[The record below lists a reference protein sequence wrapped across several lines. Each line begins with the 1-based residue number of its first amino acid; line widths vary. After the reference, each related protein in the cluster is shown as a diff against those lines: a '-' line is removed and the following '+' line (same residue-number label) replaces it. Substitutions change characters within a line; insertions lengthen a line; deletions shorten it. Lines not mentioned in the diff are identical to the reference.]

1 MSLKQN
7 LDILVYNNIVDS
19 LIVGEY
25 EMGQQILLDT
35 FAEKYGVSRT
45 PIIQAVK
52 LLANDG
58 ILETLPNGRVRVPTY
73 NENQIKK
80 IRDVRIVL
88 EHYALEELFKERSTD
103 TFRTTIETLDKIA
116 AEALD
121 AIESGQKLKFNKKD
135 LEFHRC
141 LVNGAENEFLSDIY
155 KRIQGRFVVAN
166 YLFIPWENREFL
178 FAAKDHLEIMKAL
191 KAESLETC
199 KHLVRQ
205 HIRDV
210 VKNAA
215 STQ

>member
-7 LDILVYNNIVDS
+7 LDSLVYDNIVDS

-58 ILETLPNGRVRVPTY
+58 ILEILPNGRVRVPTY
-73 NENQIKK
+73 GESQIKK
-80 IRDVRIVL
+80 IRDVRIML
-88 EHYALEELFKERSTD
+88 EHYALDELFKEQDADS
-103 TFRTTIETLDKIA
+103 FHSTIENLDMIA
-116 AEALD
+116 AQALS
-121 AIESGQKLKFNKKD
+121 AIENGDKLQFNKKD

-141 LVNGAENEFLSDIY
+141 LVNGAKNEFLSDIY

-166 YLFIPWENREFL
+166 YLFIPWENREFR
-178 FAAKDHLEIMKAL
+178 FAAKDHLEIMKTL
-191 KAESLETC
+191 KTGNLENC
-199 KHLVRQ
+199 KIRIRQ

-210 VKNAA
+210 VKM
-215 STQ
+215 TDME

>member
-73 NENQIKK
+73 SESQIKK
-80 IRDVRIVL
+80 IRNVRIVL
-88 EHYALEELFKERSTD
+88 EHYALEELFKEQDTD
-103 TFRTTIETLDKIA
+103 TFQTTIETLDKIA
-116 AEALD
+116 AEALA
-121 AIESGQKLKFNKKD
+121 AIESGQKLQFNKKD

-191 KAESLETC
+191 KTENLETC
-199 KHLVRQ
+199 KHLVRR

-215 STQ
+215 CSE